1 MIFNKPAAAD
11 ITDIDRI
18 ETPPAATLE
27 VLPDPHAGGNYLR
40 DPVTGAL
47 SLNPAFETPTFQE

>member
-47 SLNPAFETPTFQE
+47 SLNPAF